1 MNKVIEM
8 TQGWLLKNERIF
20 ERFQKRSNESKMN
33 SNDSSLPEEPYI
45 YIILVNGR
53 DRMAGWT
60 EWKAEWKKTSWR
72 DFMH

>member
-20 ERFQKRSNESKMN
+20 EGFQKRSNESKMN

-45 YIILVNGR
+45 YIILVKWTGQDGR
-53 DRMAGWT
+53 MDWM
-60 EWKAEWKKTSWR
+60 ESWMKE
-72 DFMH
+72 D